1 MREALGTTSCRL
13 PTREKRQP
21 GPDDKCN
28 KCGQLGHWARE
39 CPNVCRSTKKAD
51 GDAPM
56 AADGAAL
63 DNDLDNYMAGEK
75 KEGDARGE
83 FNDRLRSLGRKE
95 RPLRKGR
102 DVVFNW
108 VAARSSDYYV
118 TVHGPL
124 YHSLSDNDRGA
135 RSATRR

>member
-1 MREALGTTSCRL
+1 MGHWARDCPQED
-13 PTREKRQP
+13 TREKRQP

-39 CPNVCRSTKKAD
+39 CPNCDAKKADGDAKKAD

-75 KEGDARGE
+75 KEGDEAM
-83 FNDRLRSLGRKE
+83 
-95 RPLRKGR
+95 
-102 DVVFNW
+102 
-108 VAARSSDYYV
+108 AA
-118 TVHGPL
+118 
-124 YHSLSDNDRGA
+124 
-135 RSATRR
+135 